1 MNELSENMLS
11 FQDISKSFPGVKA
24 LRDVSFSIRK
34 GEVHALV
41 GENGAGKSTL
51 LNILKGI
58 YQPDEG
64 QIIYDG
70 SSIKIKSPGHAS
82 SIGINMVHQ
91 EINLVPEL
99 TVGQNILLGNEP
111 MGKGIAINY
120 RELYR
125 RCNEALKELDC
136 PFSDKEQVKK
146 LSAAQMQMI
155 AIARSL
161 MYNSKVVAFDEPTAS
176 LSNAE
181 TRHLFEIIN
190 KLKNNGTSIIYVSHR
205 LEEIFEIADR
215 VTVLRDGKVIDTL
228 NVKDVDKKTLVRL
241 MVGREV
247 SEYMQHTANYSTE
260 EVALKV
266 ENLTSDGVFENVS
279 FELKRG
285 EILGISGLVGS
296 KRTDVVRAIFG
307 ADKFTSGNIYMNG
320 KPIKIKSPNKAIKAG
335 IALLPEERK
344 SQGFIKLMSNDM
356 NVNISSL
363 DKSMKRGK
371 LDYRALKKNTEYY
384 IKELKI
390 TPPNPDMETT
400 NLSGGNQQKIVLAK
414 WLSIN
419 SQIIIFDEP
428 TRGLDVGAK
437 SEIYRLMDEFVRNG
451 NSIIMV
457 SSELPEILGM
467 SDRIIVMHEGK
478 AVATLNGAEATEVDV
493 LHYAMGGN

>member
-11 FQDISKSFPGVKA
+11 FQHISKSFPGVKA

-120 RELYR
+120 RELYK

-356 NVNISSL
+356 NVNLSSL

>member
-11 FQDISKSFPGVKA
+11 FQHISKSFPGVKA

-120 RELYR
+120 RELYK

-428 TRGLDVGAK
+428 TRGLDVGAN

>member
-11 FQDISKSFPGVKA
+11 FQHISKSFPGVKA

-247 SEYMQHTANYSTE
+247 SEYMQHTANYSTA

-363 DKSMKRGK
+363 DKSMKSGK

>member
-11 FQDISKSFPGVKA
+11 FQHISKSFPGVKA

-120 RELYR
+120 RELYK

-190 KLKNNGTSIIYVSHR
+190 KLKNNGTTIIYVSHR

>member
-11 FQDISKSFPGVKA
+11 FQHISKSFPGVKA

-120 RELYR
+120 RELYK

-247 SEYMQHTANYSTE
+247 SEYMQHTANHSTE

-266 ENLTSDGVFENVS
+266 ENLTSDGVFENVN

-371 LDYRALKKNTEYY
+371 LDYRVLKKNTEYY

>member
-1 MNELSENMLS
+1 MNRQDESMLS
-11 FQDISKSFPGVKA
+11 FQHISKSFPGVKA
-24 LRDVSFSIRK
+24 LQDVSFSIRK

-64 QIIYDG
+64 EIVYDG
-70 SSIKIKSPGHAS
+70 SSVKIKNPGHAS

-111 MGKGIAINY
+111 MNGVAINY
-120 RELYR
+120 GKLYSRCKEAMEEL
-125 RCNEALKELDC
+125 EC
-136 PFSDKEQVKK
+136 PFSDKEQVKN

-181 TRHLFEIIN
+181 TRHLFKIIN
-190 KLKNNGTSIIYVSHR
+190 KLRDNGTSIIYVSHR

-215 VTVLRDGKVIDTL
+215 VTVLRDGRVIDTL
-228 NVKDVDKKTLVRL
+228 DVKDVDKSSLVRL

-247 SEYMQHTANYSTE
+247 SEYMQHTANYSTD
-260 EVALKV
+260 EVALRV
-266 ENLTSDGVFENVS
+266 ENLTTDGVFKDVS
-279 FELKRG
+279 FDLKRG

-307 ADKFTSGNIYMNG
+307 ADKFTSGKIYMNG
-320 KPIKIKSPNKAIKAG
+320 KPLNIKSPSKAIQAG

-363 DKSMKRGK
+363 DKSMKRRMINYK
-371 LDYRALKKNTEYY
+371 NLKRNTEYY

-400 NLSGGNQQKIVLAK
+400 NMSGGNQQKVVLAK

-437 SEIYRLMDEFVRNG
+437 SEIYRLMDQFVKEG

-467 SDRIIVMHEGK
+467 SDRILVMHEGK
-478 AVATLNGAEATEVDV
+478 AMAMLNGETASEVEV

>member
-11 FQDISKSFPGVKA
+11 FQHISKSFPGVKA

-478 AVATLNGAEATEVDV
+478 AVATLNGAEAT
-493 LHYAMGGN
+493 

>member
-11 FQDISKSFPGVKA
+11 FQHISKSFPGVKA

-266 ENLTSDGVFENVS
+266 ENLTSDGIFENVS

-419 SQIIIFDEP
+419 SQIIIFDDP

>member
-11 FQDISKSFPGVKA
+11 FQHISKSFPGVKA

-120 RELYR
+120 RELYK

-266 ENLTSDGVFENVS
+266 EKLTSDGVFENVS

-478 AVATLNGAEATEVDV
+478 AVATFNGAEATEVDV

>member
-11 FQDISKSFPGVKA
+11 FQHISKSFPGVKA

-70 SSIKIKSPGHAS
+70 SSIKIKSQGHAS

>member
-11 FQDISKSFPGVKA
+11 FQHISKSFPGVKA

>member
-11 FQDISKSFPGVKA
+11 FQHISKSFPGVKA

-120 RELYR
+120 RELYK

-371 LDYRALKKNTEYY
+371 LDYRVLKKNTEYY

-493 LHYAMGGN
+493 LHYAMGGI

>member
-11 FQDISKSFPGVKA
+11 FQHISKSFPGVKA

-120 RELYR
+120 RELYK

-266 ENLTSDGVFENVS
+266 ENLTSDGVFENVN

>member
-1 MNELSENMLS
+1 MLS
-11 FQDISKSFPGVKA
+11 FQHISKSFPGVKA

-120 RELYR
+120 RELYK

>member
-1 MNELSENMLS
+1 MNKQGGDMLS
-11 FQDISKSFPGVKA
+11 FQHISKSFPGVKA
-24 LRDVSFSIRK
+24 LQDVSFSIRK

-64 QIIYDG
+64 TIVYDG
-70 SSIKIKSPGHAS
+70 SDVKIKGPGHAS

-111 MGKGIAINY
+111 MTKGIAINY
-120 RELYR
+120 SKLYSRCREVI
-125 RCNEALKELDC
+125 EELEC

-181 TRHLFEIIN
+181 TKHLFKIID
-190 KLKNNGTSIIYVSHR
+190 KLKSNGTSIIYVSHR

-215 VTVLRDGKVIDTL
+215 VTILRDGKVIDTL
-228 NVKDVDKKTLVRL
+228 DVKDVDKKTLVRL

-247 SEYMQHTANYSTE
+247 SEYMQHTANYSTD

-266 ENLTSDGVFENVS
+266 ENLTTDGVFENVS
-279 FELKRG
+279 FDLKRG

-307 ADKFTSGNIYMNG
+307 ADKYTSGKIYMNG
-320 KPIKIKSPNKAIKAG
+320 KPLNIKSPSRAIKAG

-363 DKSMKRGK
+363 DKSMKHRM
-371 LDYRALKKNTEYY
+371 LNYRSLKSNTEYY

-400 NLSGGNQQKIVLAK
+400 NMSGGNQQKVVLAK

-467 SDRIIVMHEGK
+467 SDRILVMHEGK
-478 AVATLNGAEATEVDV
+478 AMATLDGATASEVEV